1 MFANAGENR
10 RGVQLWKYI
19 TDHLM
24 GRNGREATTWQEKNL
39 PETQKESDNTVYKIT
54 SSRVPAMLQESA
66 EMKDVEGFLIDL
78 DGVLYVGDKAIKG
91 ARESI
96 EFLTDREYSF
106 RFVSNTTR
114 KCRNTIAEQ
123 LSAMGFDI
131 PVEYIFTPPLA
142 AVAFMK
148 HAGKHQCY
156 LLTTGDVYRD
166 FEQERSC
173 DTGTTVDFVIIGDA
187 GDKLTY
193 DSLNTAFRHLMNG
206 ADLVA
211 LEKDRYWMTPGG
223 LCLSAGPFVQALEFA
238 TGKTATIVGKPSK
251 TFFELAL
258 RDMGL
263 RADQVAMIGDDI
275 VTDIGGARAIGMQGI
290 LVRTGKYR
298 KDAVDN
304 AVVKPGCVI
313 DSLEQLRDIL

>member
-1 MFANAGENR
+1 
-10 RGVQLWKYI
+10 
-19 TDHLM
+19 
-24 GRNGREATTWQEKNL
+24 
-39 PETQKESDNTVYKIT
+39 
-54 SSRVPAMLQESA
+54 
-66 EMKDVEGFLIDL
+66 MKDIRGFLIDL

-96 EFLTDREYSF
+96 DLLRDGKYPF

-114 KCRNTIAEQ
+114 KCRKTIAEQ
-123 LSAMGFDI
+123 LVSMGFDI

-142 AVAFMK
+142 AIALLK
-148 HAGKHQCY
+148 NAGKHQCY

-166 FEQERSC
+166 FEQDCICNASTMA
-173 DTGTTVDFVIIGDA
+173 DVVIIGDA
-187 GDKLTY
+187 GDNLTY

-206 ADLVA
+206 ADLIA
-211 LEKDRYWMTPGG
+211 LEKDRYWMAPGG

-238 TGKTATIVGKPSK
+238 TGKTATTVGKPSK

-258 RDMGL
+258 REMGL

-275 VTDIGGARAIGMQGI
+275 LTDIGGAGTIGMQGI

-298 KDAVDN
+298 KDAADN
-304 AVVKPGCVI
+304 AVIKPACII
-313 DSLEQLRDIL
+313 DSIAQLQDIL